1 MTKTVIKIK
10 TIEEGID
17 GAPPWITTF
26 VDMVSLLVTFFI
38 LLFTFA
44 SMDTADSFT
53 YPKSIIGLSGTWS
66 DDSSRDME
74 APDDDVMASLD
85 LNRGARV
92 PHARPLD
99 ELAENV
105 EEMGQKLD
113 DEHQE
118 VDLNRVR
125 DGLRIRFNDD
135 AGFRPGS
142 EKVSASLQKSLVE
155 ATDVLQHYPHLV
167 VVEGFTDDAF
177 RPTSRYPEPEDLALA
192 RAEAAAR
199 VLTDNGRVPASRLLV
214 VGIGNRRRPGAT
226 QDTAVDRSK
235 NRRIEIV
242 IQAISETMSKRL
254 EAQTR

>member
-1 MTKTVIKIK
+1 MVKTVIKYK

-44 SMDTADSFT
+44 SMEDADSFT
-53 YPKSIIGLSGTWS
+53 YPKSIIGMSGTMD

-74 APDDDVMASLD
+74 APNDDVMASLD

-113 DEHQE
+113 DEHKP
-118 VDLNRVR
+118 VNLNRVR
-125 DGLRIRFNDD
+125 DGLRIRFDD
-135 AGFRPGS
+135 GAGFRPGS
-142 EKVSASLQKSLVE
+142 ERVSETLQKSLVE
-155 ATDVLQHYPHLV
+155 ASDVLQHYPHLV

-177 RPTSRYPEPEDLALA
+177 RPTAQYPQPEDLALA
-192 RAEAAAR
+192 RAEAAAD
-199 VLTDNGRVPASRLLV
+199 VLTQSGRVPASRLLV
-214 VGIGNRRRPGAT
+214 VGVGNRRRPGAT

-242 IQAISETMSKRL
+242 IQAVSETMSKRL
-254 EAQTR
+254 EAQPR